1 MKLWV
6 NVCFH
11 YVENRLDGFRNL
23 IKNLKQLKT
32 TETKIIINTNT
43 IFDWDMPVDVA
54 LLKDPFHLT
63 WQHKKYMP
71 SFMESDFT
79 HFMYI
84 EGNMEFTQKNLN
96 HWCKNKALFERNG
109 LNFIPALHRVQ
120 IAENDTYS
128 LDPTRKATNCRLVSV
143 EGKNFVS
150 MNEPYQGMFLM
161 NKQDVAEHM
170 NSDYYN
176 LGQKG
181 YWGIR
186 ESANLGNMFVNV
198 PQGYAHRMLLSLD
211 EFSDSWIPHFG
222 TDYHND
228 PNSPHA
234 KIPANEL
241 FL

>member
-11 YVENRLDGFRNL
+11 YVEGRVEQFKKL
-23 IKNLKQLKT
+23 IDNLKSLKT

-43 IFDWDMPVDVA
+43 IFDCDLPLDLAV
-54 LLKDPFHLT
+54 LNDPFHLT
-63 WQHKKYMP
+63 WEHKKYMP
-71 SFMESDFT
+71 AFLESNFT

-96 HWCKNKALFERNG
+96 YWCKNKALFERNN
-109 LNFIPALHRVQ
+109 LNFIPAFHRVQ
-120 IAENDTYS
+120 NSNNNTYS
-128 LDPTRKATNCRLVSV
+128 LDPTRKANNCRLLSV
-143 EGKNFVS
+143 EEKTFVS

-161 NKQDVAEHM
+161 NREDVKEHIE
-170 NSDYYN
+170 SEYYH

-181 YWGIR
+181 WWGIR

-198 PQGYAHRMLLSLD
+198 PNGYSHRMMLSVD
-211 EFSDSWIPHFG
+211 EFEDSWIPHFG
-222 TDYHND
+222 TDYHNN

-234 KIPANEL
+234 KILAKEL
-241 FL
+241 FN